1 LDFVLTTLVT
11 ALETGDRQHIELL
24 VRITEDRG
32 DLMEQIRQSYLA
44 EEGSVDARDRAV
56 LLQVTN
62 LFERTIWMM
71 QRLARLLGRNARTS
85 VETDTASVESS
96 TADLLGAASQH

>member
-1 LDFVLTTLVT
+1 MSPTNADS
-11 ALETGDRQHIELL
+11 
-24 VRITEDRG
+24 VRNASHLAEDHG

-62 LFERTIWMM
+62 VFERTIWMT
-71 QRLARLLGRNARTS
+71 QRLARLIDRNARTS
-85 VETDTASVESS
+85 FETGVASVE
-96 TADLLGAASQH
+96 